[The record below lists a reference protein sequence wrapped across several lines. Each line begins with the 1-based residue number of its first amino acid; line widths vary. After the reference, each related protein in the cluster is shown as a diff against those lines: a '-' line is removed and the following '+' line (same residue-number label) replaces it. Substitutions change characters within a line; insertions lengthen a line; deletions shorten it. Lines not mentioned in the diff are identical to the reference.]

1 MILCRILILSLLL
14 KAMLN
19 PCRAERVRL
28 SAPEM
33 ELVVDAAAGE
43 NLRIMYFGPKLSA
56 SDFENIEYSYKIV

>member
-1 MILCRILILSLLL
+1 
-14 KAMLN
+14 MLN
-19 PCRAERVRL
+19 PCRTERVRL